1 MIYMCRR
8 RGALGVATE
17 ALHADD
23 VDMLRLYHPDMEPLA
38 GFVEVADA
46 QKYLLGLR
54 LDVIARREFER
65 SILSRTHS

>member
-8 RGALGVATE
+8 RGALGQATE

-38 GFVEVADA
+38 AYEKVEDA
-46 QKYLLGLR
+46 QKYMICLK

-65 SILSRTHS
+65 SILARTKS